1 MGKVAVKVLSTVNAP
16 YGAGVTAHELATR
29 IADPASAAAFHGPT
43 FSFFSEVSQM
53 NQEAF
58 ISEMG
63 VDRKAAA
70 KVARLMEKKAGYSL
84 ALAHQMS

>member
-16 YGAGVTAHELATR
+16 YGAGVTAHELAT
-29 IADPASAAAFHGPT
+29 AAFHGPT